1 MSEQQ
6 SFQNH
11 RKWVPAYHYVL
22 FPLDLAILIGAV
34 INFFK
39 STGGPGLYSASLI
52 LAMAVVLIIVTL
64 FARVFALRA
73 QDRTIRLEENFR
85 KYLRDG
91 SLLDSRLTVRQIV
104 GLRFAT
110 DEEFDDLAARAVS
123 ENLSE
128 DDIKKAIKN
137 WRADTDRV

>member
-6 SFQNH
+6 CFQNH

-104 GLRFAT
+104 GLRFAS